1 MSPSNFP
8 AHSNGRR
15 HQLALSKVD
24 ANLPLLPTVSHGN
37 GIHGKSWIGSDDTT
51 STPISSTLLGVH
63 GLVTPLSSLASENI
77 LRSTSSTEPVDQTT
91 NQPKRSKREKKPKST
106 TKSTAL
112 LSTYTGFDSV
122 NFTDNRVG
130 FFIDTLPGNL
140 SNNNCNTEYSI
151 CDQNCGWCGQCM
163 DHLVNGYVFPT
174 F

>member
-1 MSPSNFP
+1 MLPSNFP
-8 AHSNGRR
+8 AHSDGRR
-15 HQLALSKVD
+15 HQLALNKVD

-37 GIHGKSWIGSDDTT
+37 DTYGKSWIGSDYTT

-63 GLVTPLSSLASENI
+63 GLVTPLSSLASENM
-77 LRSTSSTEPVDQTT
+77 LRSTISTEPVDQAT
-91 NQPKRSKREKKPKST
+91 NQPKRSKRVKKPKST

-112 LSTYTGFDSV
+112 LSTYTGFDSI

-140 SNNNCNTEYSI
+140 SYNSNTEYFI
-151 CDQNCGWCGQCM
+151 CDQDCGWYGQYM
-163 DHLVNGYVFPT
+163 DHLVNRYVFPT